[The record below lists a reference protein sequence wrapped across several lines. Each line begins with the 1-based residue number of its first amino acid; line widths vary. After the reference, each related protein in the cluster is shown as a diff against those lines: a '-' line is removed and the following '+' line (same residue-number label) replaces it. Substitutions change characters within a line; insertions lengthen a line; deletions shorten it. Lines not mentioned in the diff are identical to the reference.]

1 MTTTTA
7 SPTTPPADSA
17 GGTTAVDLDADVLT
31 VRDLNRAMR
40 DALAAGRGPITVRN
54 PGARH
59 NIGVALLNA
68 GNVLVDGS
76 AGYYCA
82 GMNDG
87 ATVEVRGSAGW
98 GAAEGM
104 LSGTV
109 IVRGN
114 AGNGAAASIR
124 GGTVVVH
131 GDCAARAGVAMKG
144 GLLLIQGDA
153 GYMTGFMMQKGAIVI
168 CGNAGDALADSMYEG
183 VVFVGGEI
191 AALGNDAIVEAP
203 SPDDEAMLTQACA
216 TYAVTAPRAFKKIVA
231 GRKLWNFEHSEL
243 DTWRHAL

>member
-1 MTTTTA
+1 M
-7 SPTTPPADSA
+7 
-17 GGTTAVDLDADVLT
+17 
-31 VRDLNRAMR
+31 RDINRAMR
-40 DALAAGRGPITVRN
+40 AALAAGSEVLVRN
-54 PGARH
+54 SGARH
-59 NIGVALLNA
+59 NLGVALLQP
-68 GNVLVDGS
+68 GRVTFDGS
-76 AGYYCA
+76 VGYYSA

-87 ATVEVRGSAGW
+87 ATVEIRGSAGW
-98 GAAEGM
+98 GLAEGM

-109 IVRGN
+109 TVHGN

-144 GLLLIQGDA
+144 GLLLIEGDA

-191 AALGNDAIVEAP
+191 AALGNDAVIEEPTAA
-203 SPDDEAMLTQACA
+203 DQAMLA
-216 TYAVTAPRAFKKIVA
+216 TAFAQHGITPPTRLRKIVA
-231 GRKLWNFEHSEL
+231 GRKLWNFEHAEL
-243 DTWRHAL
+243 ETWRHAL

>member
-1 MTTTTA
+1 MATSTETPA
-7 SPTTPPADSA
+7 SRHAT
-17 GGTTAVDLDADVLT
+17 DLDADALS
-31 VRDLNRAMR
+31 VRELNRAMR
-40 DALAAGRGPITVRN
+40 SSLAAGSDVAVHN

-59 NIGVALLNA
+59 NFGVALLHP
-68 GNVLVDGS
+68 GSVTFDGS
-76 AGYYCA
+76 VGYYCA

-87 ATVEVRGSAGW
+87 ATVEIRGSAGW
-98 GAAEGM
+98 GLAEGM

-109 IVRGN
+109 IVHSN

-144 GLLLIQGDA
+144 GLLLIGGDA
-153 GYMTGFMMQKGAIVI
+153 GYMTGFMMQKGVIVI

-191 AALGNDAIVEAP
+191 AALGNDAVIEAP
-203 SPDDEAMLTQACA
+203 SPEDAAMLSAA
-216 TYAVTAPRAFKKIVA
+216 FARYGVTPPARLRKIVA
-231 GRKLWNFEHSEL
+231 GRKLWNFEHAEL
-243 DTWRHAL
+243 ETWRQAL

>member
-1 MTTTTA
+1 MMPAAETNATGAMTF
-7 SPTTPPADSA
+7 
-17 GGTTAVDLDADVLT
+17 LDADALS
-31 VRDLNRAMR
+31 VREVNRAVR
-40 DALAAGRGPITVRN
+40 SALAHDTPVTVAN
-54 PGARH
+54 TGARH
-59 NIGVALLNA
+59 NLAVALLHSGRVVA
-68 GNVLVDGS
+68 DGS
-76 AGYYCA
+76 VGYYCA

-98 GAAEGM
+98 GLAEGM

-109 IVRGN
+109 VVRGN

-131 GDCAARAGVAMKG
+131 GDCAARAGIAMKG

-153 GYMTGFMMQKGAIVI
+153 GYMTGFMMQKGVIVI

-191 AALGNDAIVEAP
+191 ESLGNDAIVEAP
-203 SPDDEAMLTQACA
+203 TADDLAMLAAAFA
-216 TYAVTAPRAFKKIVA
+216 TYGVTPPARLKKVVA
-231 GRKLWNFEHSEL
+231 GRKLWNFEHAEL
-243 DTWRHAL
+243 ETWRHAL

>member
-1 MTTTTA
+1 MT
-7 SPTTPPADSA
+7 SPTDTRATGA
-17 GGTTAVDLDADVLT
+17 TTRLDAGTLS
-31 VRDLNRAMR
+31 VRDLNQALRG
-40 DALAAGRGPITVRN
+40 ALAHDTPVTVTN

-59 NIGVALLNA
+59 NLAVALLHSGRVVA
-68 GNVLVDGS
+68 EGS
-76 AGYYCA
+76 VGYYCA

-87 ATVEVRGSAGW
+87 ATVEILGSAGW
-98 GAAEGM
+98 GLAEGM

-109 IVRGN
+109 VVRGN

-131 GDCAARAGVAMKG
+131 GDCAARAGIAMKG

-153 GYMTGFMMQKGAIVI
+153 GYMTGFMMQKGVIVI

-191 AALGNDAIVEAP
+191 AALGNDAIVEDPTA
-203 SPDDEAMLTQACA
+203 DDLTMLAEAFA
-216 TYAVTAPRAFKKIVA
+216 TYGVTPPARLKKVVA
-231 GRKLWNFEHSEL
+231 GRKLWNFEHAEL
-243 DTWRHAL
+243 ETWRHAL